1 MSDTLMRCIGA
12 DPASL
17 TRLIVFD
24 PVTNKNQRVMTGQSW
39 PYLWKMCEHANK
51 QRVAFV
57 GRAELMESTGL
68 NGQSIQTF
76 TRRFI
81 LAGIFT
87 YIGKTS
93 YLGSAPIN
101 TYLIDLP
108 GLESLEDELSA
119 DEIREKAKKVRSS
132 KKNSRAA
139 LMPALNNVLEDALVP
154 ALEHDLPVRHKQEL
168 EPELQLQL
176 EQVFDKY
183 VDLKQRNQKV
193 EIRNDKAW
201 REGVKKNALK
211 EIAPRGETYK
221 DRAVEL
227 LKQGYRAEDIAG
239 FLADGCVNGQGITF
253 WDKRPEFFDE
263 SDISKLGPV
272 NFGQTEDDLDFSF

>member
-1 MSDTLMRCIGA
+1 MRCIGA

-132 KKNSRAA
+132 KKNSRTA
-139 LMPALNNVLEDALVP
+139 LMPALDNVLEDALVP
-154 ALEHDLPVRHKQEL
+154 ALDHDLPVRHKQEL
-168 EPELQLQL
+168 EHELQL
-176 EQVFDKY
+176 EQVFDRY
-183 VDLKQRNQKV
+183 VDLKRRNQTV
-193 EIRNDKAW
+193 EIRNEKAW

-211 EIAPRGETYK
+211 EISPRGDTYR
-221 DRAVEL
+221 DRATEL
-227 LKQGYRAEDIAG
+227 LSQGYRAEDISG
-239 FLADGCVNGQGITF
+239 FLADGCVNGQSITF
-253 WDKRPEFFDE
+253 WDKRPGFVDLTQEKHLPSVD
-263 SDISKLGPV
+263 
-272 NFGQTEDDLDFSF
+272 FGQSEDSSEFPF

>member
-132 KKNSRAA
+132 KKNSRTA
-139 LMPALNNVLEDALVP
+139 LMHALDNVLEDALEDALVP
-154 ALEHDLPVRHKQEL
+154 ALDHALPVRHKQEL
-168 EPELQLQL
+168 ELEHELQL
-176 EQVFDKY
+176 EQVFDRY
-183 VDLKQRNQKV
+183 VDLKQRNQTV
-193 EIRNDKAW
+193 EIRNEKAW

-211 EIAPRGETYK
+211 EMSPRGDTYR
-221 DRAVEL
+221 DRAIEL

-239 FLADGCVNGQGITF
+239 FLADGCINGQGIVF
-253 WDKRPEFFDE
+253 WDKRPGFVSRLE
-263 SDISKLGPV
+263 SSA
-272 NFGQTEDDLDFSF
+272 